1 MPEKLLG
8 RVACPAALG
17 THMVSQV
24 LIDMC
29 MALDF
34 RFTIGLCAL
43 FYNSVQVPSIRQRA
57 NRGYAVQ
64 NKRQVLATVMQN
76 IKIIKSDKSG

>member
-34 RFTIGLCAL
+34 RFTFG
-43 FYNSVQVPSIRQRA
+43 FGYSYSITRYKYQA
-57 NRGYAVQ
+57 
-64 NKRQVLATVMQN
+64 
-76 IKIIKSDKSG
+76 